1 MPNKRVFYAAKRA
14 GIGPVGSAGS
24 GNPTYRQLHGI
35 QSVGITTTFN
45 LEQTFELG
53 QLAIYENVEGI
64 PDVSID
70 VEKVLDG
77 RCPIYVL
84 ATSISGGAEVSSSAS
99 LVGRSKS
106 RCDFLLSIHKD
117 TDEIAGGGGNT
128 NLAAT
133 TDSHV
138 QMSGVFV
145 SSVSYNA
152 GIDGYATESVS
163 LVGQDK
169 VFFGHTVPTGGPGNA
184 AATFNSA
191 VDLISAEEGPK
202 ALADGSGGVNRRED
216 VLFAYQGMVDG
227 IGGANNYFRHGGR
240 PFQTASITGSDYAD
254 VTWGEAGAGV
264 AYPASGLGTV
274 LPVQIP
280 GVSTSGTNNKGADGN
295 FDCLIQ
301 SMSCSTDFGREDIF
315 QLGRKGRY
323 HRFVNFPTEV
333 SCEITVVSS
342 SGDLISATETGML
355 GVDKPG
361 DNLRDETIRLHMREG
376 LLVDL
381 GKKNKLQSVSV
392 TGGDAG
398 GGNEEITY
406 SFQNFND
413 FQVYHPEDPR
423 LAGQAS
429 VKMTFSG
436 VAVADG
442 DTVTLIDGSGR
453 SATYTAHDDD
463 TEAASAGKFDASASS
478 GPANAGAFENMF
490 NAYTGGHGP
499 AGFGSIAIS
508 REGSIV
514 TLTQVEAGY
523 HGETA
528 IVKVDFTEASFTN
541 PATSASTTTFVCPG
555 VAGFS
560 PKGRVY
566 I

>member
-1 MPNKRVFYAAKRA
+1 MCIRD
-14 GIGPVGSAGS
+14 S
-24 GNPTYRQLHGI
+24 
-35 QSVGITTTFN
+35 
-45 LEQTFELG
+45 
-53 QLAIYENVEGI
+53 
-64 PDVSID
+64 
-70 VEKVLDG
+70 
-77 RCPIYVL
+77 
-84 ATSISGGAEVSSSAS
+84 
-99 LVGRSKS
+99 
-106 RCDFLLSIHKD
+106 LLSIHKD
-117 TDEIAGGGGNT
+117 TDEIAGGGAGT

-184 AATFNSA
+184 AAQYNTA
-191 VDLISAEEGPK
+191 VDLIASEESPK
-202 ALADGSGGVNRRED
+202 ALTDGSGGVNRRED
-216 VLFAYQGMVDG
+216 VLFTYQGMVA
-227 IGGANNYFRHGGR
+227 GGSANNYFKNAGR
-240 PFQTASITGSDYAD
+240 PFKTSSGSTGSDYAD
-254 VTWGEAGAGV
+254 VTWGEAGAGES
-264 AYPASGLGTV
+264 YPASGLGTV

-295 FDCLIQ
+295 FECLIQ

-355 GVDKPG
+355 GTDKPG

-413 FQVYHPEDPR
+413 YEV
-423 LAGQAS
+423 
-429 VKMTFSG
+429 
-436 VAVADG
+436 
-442 DTVTLIDGSGR
+442 
-453 SATYTAHDDD
+453 
-463 TEAASAGKFDASASS
+463 
-478 GPANAGAFENMF
+478 
-490 NAYTGGHGP
+490 
-499 AGFGSIAIS
+499 
-508 REGSIV
+508 
-514 TLTQVEAGY
+514 
-523 HGETA
+523 
-528 IVKVDFTEASFTN
+528 
-541 PATSASTTTFVCPG
+541 
-555 VAGFS
+555 
-560 PKGRVY
+560 
-566 I
+566 